1 MESHLFQLFSE
12 DGIENIRKYT
22 FRNLEDCTKGEEEKI
37 GDVMFSY
44 IGYSIVYRGKAFP
57 KVICLRK
64 IVKFN
69 LCNFFFFFYRIMY
82 ITFAFCLIAA
92 YTTLL
97 LSPK

>member
-1 MESHLFQLFSE
+1 MRVVL
-12 DGIENIRKYT
+12 K
-22 FRNLEDCTKGEEEKI
+22 KKKKKI

-44 IGYSIVYRGKAFP
+44 IGYRGKAFP

-92 YTTLL
+92 HYSTTL
-97 LSPK
+97 SKVKWEKKV

>member
-1 MESHLFQLFSE
+1 MESHLFQLFSK

-22 FRNLEDCTKGEEEKI
+22 FRNLEDCTKEEEEKI

-44 IGYSIVYRGKAFP
+44 IGIVYRGKAFP

-92 YTTLL
+92 HYSTTL
-97 LSPK
+97 SKVK